1 MPTFSLKAPGD
12 DSPLPLPSFSW
23 LLAILSIS
31 WFVDVSLQSLP
42 LSSHCNLS
50 ISLYAIFPLCMW
62 IFVSSYDIL
71 PFMWMYLNIFTFK
84 NASYWIGA
92 YLSRGWS
99 HLNLLT
105 SAKTEFLNTFTFTDA
120 RIPTYF
126 LGKQKCSCSVMS
138 SSTPW
143 TMAHQA
149 PLSMGFSREKY
160 WSGLPFPSPRDLPNI
175 GIKPGSSTLQADSLP
190 REPPEKLWFFRRAQP
205 NHNNIDYYFLEIVV
219 MSILFLFLITQ
230 YMY

>member
-62 IFVSSYDIL
+62 IFVSSYGIL
-71 PFMWMYLNIFTFK
+71 PFVWMYLNIFTFK

-105 SAKTEFLNTFTFTDA
+105 SAHMYFEIWSQSEVDMNGGGRNSTQDTHFYKHSS
-120 RIPTYF
+120 IP
-126 LGKQKCSCSVMS
+126 SVTS
-138 SSTPW
+138 VPPLLWDRTHWGQQSLSTP
-143 TMAHQA
+143 
-149 PLSMGFSREKY
+149 GF
-160 WSGLPFPSPRDLPNI
+160 
-175 GIKPGSSTLQADSLP
+175 T
-190 REPPEKLWFFRRAQP
+190 
-205 NHNNIDYYFLEIVV
+205 
-219 MSILFLFLITQ
+219 
-230 YMY
+230 